1 MIIDAHHHLW
11 SLSRGDYVFPS
22 PGDPVLY
29 RDYMPSDLEPHLLD
43 NGVSGT
49 IVVQATDTIEESE
62 FLLDLASQ
70 SEFIK
75 GVVAWWNLTDGA
87 MLDTLLAHPGARRLV
102 GLRPMLQ
109 RFSDIDWILKDRVVE
124 NLAAVAEKGLVF
136 DALIG
141 PHQLGVIAEI
151 CRRLPSLRVVINHMA
166 KPWRDPANFTDWATQ
181 ISALA
186 KADNCSVKISGFP
199 HGNVP
204 EQESLQFEPLIAR
217 LKDLFGI
224 ERLIWGSDWPVAVRE
239 GGYQLALS
247 KALASFD
254 ASERDRVFAL
264 NAIRLYAL
272 NESL

>member
-11 SLSRGDYVFPS
+11 SLARGDYVFPP

-29 RDYMPSDLEPHLLD
+29 RDYMPSDLEPQLLD

-49 IVVQATDTIEESE
+49 IVVQATDTIEESQ
-62 FLLDLASQ
+62 FLLDLAAQSQ
-70 SEFIK
+70 LVK

-87 MLDTLLAHPGARRLV
+87 MLDALLAHHGAKKLV
-102 GLRPMLQ
+102 GIRPMLQ
-109 RFSDIDWILKDRVVE
+109 RFADVDWILEDRIVE
-124 NLAAVAEKGLVF
+124 NLAAVAGKGLVF

-141 PHQLGVIAEI
+141 PHQLGAISEI
-151 CRRLPSLRVVINHMA
+151 CRRVPQLQVVINHMA
-166 KPWRDPANFTDWATQ
+166 KPWRDPANFANWDTQ

-186 KADNCSVKISGFP
+186 KVDNCSVKISGFP
-199 HGNVP
+199 YGNISG
-204 EQESLQFEPLIAR
+204 QELLHFEPLISR

-239 GGYQLALS
+239 GGYQHVLS

-264 NAIRLYAL
+264 NAIRLYSL
-272 NESL
+272 NESF